1 MIAHD
6 NPLPSWNDT
15 ATQDTIVRFVASVTQ
30 ADGPDYVP
38 PQERVAVFDN
48 DGTLWCEKPM
58 PIQADFILR
67 RLAVMAEQNPTLRER
82 QPWKAA
88 YEQGLRLAEGCI
100 SQTLPRRRR
109 RPEAAH
115 GRRQKAFE
123 GMSVEAYRGRGE
135 WLPATAASIPTLGR
149 CTSSARYAPMV
160 ELLRY
165 LEANGFTTYIASGG
179 DRDFMR
185 PIGQTAVRHPPRAG
199 HRQQLRPCRT
209 RQTSTA
215 ATSSTRRG
223 STSSTTGQR
232 SRCASGAVSGGDRS
246 WPGGNAN
253 GDIEMLQFAGGPTRP
268 ALRLLMLHD
277 DADRE
282 FDYVAGAER
291 ALDRAQAQE
300 WTVVSL
306 KNDWATV
313 F

>member
-1 MIAHD
+1 MKAHD

-15 ATQDTIVRFVASVTQ
+15 ATRDAIVRFVESVTQ
-30 ADGPDYVP
+30 TDGPDYVP

-48 DGTLWCEKPM
+48 DGTLWCERPL
-58 PIQADFILR
+58 PVQADFILR
-67 RLAVMAEQNPTLRER
+67 RLAAMAEQTPDLRER

-88 YEQGLRLAEGCI
+88 YDKDYAWLKDTLVKHYQGNNDDLKLLMG
-100 SQTLPRRRR
+100 
-109 RPEAAH
+109 
-115 GRRQKAFE
+115 GVMKAFE
-123 GMSVEAYRGRGE
+123 GMSVEAYEAEVSGFLESGQH
-135 WLPATAASIPTLGR
+135 PTLGR
-149 CTSSARYAPMV
+149 PYVQCAFRPMV

-165 LEANGFTTYIASGG
+165 LDANGFTTYIASGG

-185 PIGQTAVRHPPRAG
+185 PMANQLYGIPRERVIGSSFSLSYQEDERGGNILYKAG
-199 HRQQLRPCRT
+199 IDFFDDGPEKPLRIWSRVG
-209 RQTSTA
+209 
-215 ATSSTRRG
+215 RRPIL
-223 STSSTTGQR
+223 
-232 SRCASGAVSGGDRS
+232 A
-246 WPGGNAN
+246 GGNAN

-268 ALRLLMLHD
+268 ALRLLLLHD

-291 ALDRAQAQE
+291 ALERAQTQD

>member
-1 MIAHD
+1 MDAHD
-6 NPLPSWNDT
+6 NPLPCWTN
-15 ATQDTIVRFVASVTQ
+15 AAARHAIMRFVASVTQ
-30 ADGPDYVP
+30 AGGSDYVR

-48 DGTLWCEKPM
+48 DGTLWCERPL
-58 PIQADFILR
+58 PVQADFILR
-67 RLAVMAEQNPTLRER
+67 RLAAMAEQTPDLRER

-88 YEQGLRLAEGCI
+88 YGKDYAWLKDTLVKHYQGDNDDLKLLMG
-100 SQTLPRRRR
+100 
-109 RPEAAH
+109 
-115 GRRQKAFE
+115 GVMKAFE
-123 GMSVEAYRGRGE
+123 GMSVEAYEAEVSGFLE
-135 WLPATAASIPTLGR
+135 SAQHPTLGR
-149 CTSSARYAPMV
+149 PYLACAYQPMV

-185 PIGQTAVRHPPRAG
+185 PVTNQLYGIPRERVIG
-199 HRQQLRPCRT
+199 
-209 RQTSTA
+209 
-215 ATSSTRRG
+215 SSFALSYQEDERG
-223 STSSTTGQR
+223 
-232 SRCASGAVSGGDRS
+232 GAVMYKSGMDFFDDGPEKPLRIWS
-246 WPGGNAN
+246 RVGRRPILAGGNAN

-268 ALRLLMLHD
+268 ALRLLLLHD

-291 ALDRAQAQE
+291 ALERAKAQE